1 MNFPSLCVADRQL
14 ASRFLRRSC
23 FVLVCALAVST
34 ATANAQG
41 FSRWVVKDLGTLGGK
56 WSEAVAINDRGQI
69 VGNSATASGL
79 IHAFIWQH
87 GRLSDLG
94 TLFGKETR
102 AVAINNRGQV
112 VGYSNTG
119 VSDDGRPMAHAFLW
133 QHGHMTDLGTLGGD
147 YSYPSSLND
156 RGQVV
161 GWSGTV
167 IGASGDFD
175 PFLWQDGR
183 MMDLGPR
190 QADGAPLDINNVG
203 QVVGAVGVFAALW
216 EHGRRVTVA
225 KPKSDSGNATA
236 VLINDRGEVVVK
248 SFHATSGHKL
258 SGSVWQHGILTT
270 LPTTRADA
278 FSGVT
283 AINSTGAIVGTC
295 MTPNGRARP
304 CLWADGTIQDL
315 GTRSGDRG
323 TALDINDRGE
333 IVGHVAAG
341 ATTHGFIWRNGRMT
355 VLAGLRPSD
364 TTDAIAINA
373 HGQIVGTS
381 HEVGNLLGHAVRWI
395 RKPSG

>member
-1 MNFPSLCVADRQL
+1 
-14 ASRFLRRSC
+14 
-23 FVLVCALAVST
+23 
-34 ATANAQG
+34 
-41 FSRWVVKDLGTLGGK
+41 
-56 WSEAVAINDRGQI
+56 VAINDRGQI
-69 VGNSATASGL
+69 VGNSVTASGV

-87 GRLSDLG
+87 GRLRDLG

-102 AVAINNRGQV
+102 AVAINDRGQV

-119 VSDDGRPMAHAFLW
+119 VNDDGHAMAHAFLW
-133 QHGHMTDLGTLGGD
+133 QQGHMKDLGTLGGD
-147 YSYPSSLND
+147 YSYPSALND
-156 RGQVV
+156 RGQVI

-183 MMDLGPR
+183 MADLGPR
-190 QADGAPLDINNVG
+190 QADSAPIDINNAG
-203 QVVGAVGVFAALW
+203 QVVGAVGLVAVLW

-225 KPKSDSGNATA
+225 KPKSDSGNAAA

-248 SFHATSGHKL
+248 SFHASSAHKL
-258 SGSVWQHGILTT
+258 SGLVWHDGILTT

-283 AINSTGAIVGTC
+283 AINSAGAIVGTC

-304 CLWADGTIQDL
+304 CLWADGTIHDL

-333 IVGHVAAG
+333 VVGHVAAG

-355 VLAGLRPSD
+355 LLPGLHPRDS
-364 TTDAIAINA
+364 TNAVAINA

-381 HEVGNLLGHAVRWI
+381 HEGTNQLAHAVLWTR
-395 RKPSG
+395 RLSG